1 MSLHAFINLAAAVGR
16 PVVFFDFEATGLPQ
30 GGDFTNVLPVEMA
43 IVAFFPGVDPQEDA
57 QTTEAAQALGPL
69 ADGLIYA
76 MCGQVNPGI
85 PIPPESTAVHGITD
99 ADVADCP
106 AWNDPAVVQIWRN
119 AEEAGAIFVGH
130 NIEGFDLPLA
140 KTLGYLSSTPAF
152 VDTARFAKRLQDD
165 EPKPPCIGFEDG
177 APIAQAGTLAYF
189 RSTLGALH
197 WALTGD
203 HLEGAHGA
211 MADTIASVRVFSRL
225 LDLWCSESI
234 EVDGH
239 GCIPIGEA
247 LAGAAD
253 TRACLDLW
261 IRWMHGPDRG
271 DGWLAGDLS
280 DPASITINKGKHR
293 GVALAKVDGGYLKWL
308 LGLNDI
314 AETTRAAVT
323 VEMARREFEASP
335 LRSRR
340 ESPREVF
347 LWTDA
352 FGKTWV
358 GETPLDDYD
367 IPF

>member
-57 QTTEAAQALGPL
+57 QTIEAAQALGPL

-76 MCGQVNPGI
+76 MHGQVNPGV

-99 ADVADCP
+99 ADVSDCP

-140 KTLGYLSSTPAF
+140 LALGYLSATPVF

-165 EPKPPCIGFEDG
+165 EPKPPCFTEEEWQ
-177 APIAQAGTLAYF
+177 AAATPIAQAGTLAYF
-189 RSTLGALH
+189 RSTLSALH

-203 HLEGAHGA
+203 QLEGAHGA

-234 EVDGH
+234 DVDGH
-239 GCIPIGEA
+239 GRIPIGEA

-253 TRACLDLW
+253 TRTCLDLW
-261 IRWMHGPDRG
+261 IRWMHGPWMHGPDKG

-280 DPASITINKGKHR
+280 DPASITIGKGKHR
-293 GVALAKVDGGYLKWL
+293 GVALAKVDAGYLKWL

-323 VEMARREFEASP
+323 VEMARREFDASP
-335 LRSRR
+335 RRSAKQAHIGDGLVAGD
-340 ESPREVF
+340 PG
-347 LWTDA
+347 WD
-352 FGKTWV
+352 
-358 GETPLDDYD
+358 D

>member
-57 QTTEAAQALGPL
+57 QTIEAAQALGPL

-76 MCGQVNPGI
+76 MHGQVNPGV

-99 ADVADCP
+99 ADVSDCP

-140 KTLGYLSSTPAF
+140 KALGYLSATPVF

-165 EPKPPCIGFEDG
+165 EPKPPCFTEEEWQ
-177 APIAQAGTLAYF
+177 AAATPIAQAGTLAYF
-189 RSTLGALH
+189 RSTLSALH

-203 HLEGAHGA
+203 QLEGAHGA

-234 EVDGH
+234 DVDGH
-239 GCIPIGEA
+239 GRIPIGEA

-253 TRACLDLW
+253 TRTCLDLW
-261 IRWMHGPDRG
+261 IRWMHGPARG

-280 DPASITINKGKHR
+280 DPASITIGKGKHR
-293 GVALAKVDGGYLKWL
+293 GVALAKVDAGYLKWL

-314 AETTRAAVT
+314 AEPTRAAVT
-323 VEMARREFEASP
+323 VEMARREFDASP
-335 LRSRR
+335 RRSAKQAHIGDGLVAGD
-340 ESPREVF
+340 PG
-347 LWTDA
+347 WD
-352 FGKTWV
+352 
-358 GETPLDDYD
+358 D